1 MTAEQFGKR
10 VLAANAFFCAA
21 CGFALIIL
29 PGVLTEL
36 MFNTSGSWLFTGALA
51 LGAGLVATAA
61 VLLWAGRDTARLA
74 QRLYLFAALDA
85 AWVLASAVILLE
97 FVGGLHSNRL
107 VHRCRYRTD
116 RCGFCCGRVSGGAQ
130 TLNTGASLPTRR
142 CMTLH

>member
-10 VLAANAFFCAA
+10 VLTANAFFCAA

-97 FVGGLHSNRL
+97 FVAAFT
-107 VHRCRYRTD
+107 V
-116 RCGFCCGRVSGGAQ
+116 
-130 TLNTGASLPTRR
+130 TGWYIVAGIALIVADFAVAEFLAARKLSTPAPHYQRADA
-142 CMTLH
+142 

>member
-36 MFNTSGSWLFTGALA
+36 MFNTSGSWLFAGALA

-61 VLLWAGRDTARLA
+61 VLLWASRDMARMA

-97 FVGGLHSNRL
+97 FAAAFTVTGWYIVTGIALIVADFAVAEFLAARKLSTPA
-107 VHRCRYRTD
+107 HRYQRAD
-116 RCGFCCGRVSGGAQ
+116 A
-130 TLNTGASLPTRR
+130 
-142 CMTLH
+142 